1 MISSKVGDYESAR
14 KYVSGY
20 LAEKDSH
27 VLAHKLYGELRM
39 SERERGVSERA
50 VKKTISFMAN
60 LEKIYAY
67 MREKKL
73 SILSRIK

>member
-39 SERERGVSERA
+39 SEREREEWVKER
-50 VKKTISFMAN
+50 
-60 LEKIYAY
+60 
-67 MREKKL
+67 
-73 SILSRIK
+73 SRRQ

>member
-39 SERERGVSERA
+39 SVREREE
-50 VKKTISFMAN
+50 
-60 LEKIYAY
+60 
-67 MREKKL
+67 
-73 SILSRIK
+73 

>member
-50 VKKTISFMAN
+50 VKETISTRFMP
-60 LEKIYAY
+60 ICG
-67 MREKKL
+67 KKN
-73 SILSRIK
+73 ILSRIK